1 MQIVVNVNQDL
12 QSLIAREF
20 IVGLNLTSP
29 TVHEAVG
36 INSDLDLTNSTVGN
50 MEAEDHIKNE

>member
-1 MQIVVNVNQDL
+1 MQLVVNVNQDL
-12 QSLIAREF
+12 QSLIARDF

-36 INSDLDLTNSTVGN
+36 INSDLDLTGFTVGN
-50 MEAEDHIKNE
+50 MEAEDHI